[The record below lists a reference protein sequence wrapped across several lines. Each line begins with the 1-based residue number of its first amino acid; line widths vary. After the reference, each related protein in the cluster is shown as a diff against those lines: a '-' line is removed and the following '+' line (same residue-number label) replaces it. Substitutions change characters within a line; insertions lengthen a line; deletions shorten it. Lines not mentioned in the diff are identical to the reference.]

1 MPIDIASYRRWEGRA
16 QPTPLSAYAIAA
28 TMVRRRMR
36 IRLVRWIVSVFSLL
50 ATASAAAAFLFTLE
64 GEGDPYITGQIEA
77 FGLANVNLLAVLNH
91 RLEGTLGWFAILLA
105 ALVGAP
111 LIAEDRRAKALPL
124 YFSRPIGHVEYVLGK
139 AASAAF
145 FLALLLVLP
154 RVSMYLV
161 EVAFSGQDGVA
172 LRQLPTLLR
181 SLATGG
187 LGIAVLA
194 SVALG
199 VSSLTERPTYAAL
212 TFLGIAVVASG
223 MSRHLAD
230 ALRDPDLLVIEP
242 YACVQR
248 IALDLLPVPTQ
259 RRPGTE
265 HLETIDVGLA
275 WTGFG
280 IWTALGLFVLVLRV
294 RRVEVVT

>member
-16 QPTPLSAYAIAA
+16 RATPLAAYAIAA

-36 IRLVRWIVSVFSLL
+36 IRLVRWIVSVFSLM
-50 ATASAAAAFLFTLE
+50 ATGSAAATFLFTLE
-64 GEGDPYITGQIEA
+64 GEGDPMIQHQIRL
-77 FGLANVNLLAVLNH
+77 FGIDNIDLLAVLNH
-91 RLEGTLGWFAILLA
+91 RLEGTLGWFGILLA

-124 YFSRPIGHVEYVLGK
+124 YFSRPLGHAEYVLGK

-145 FLALLLVLP
+145 FLALLLVVP
-154 RVSMYLV
+154 RASMYLV
-161 EVAFSGQDGVA
+161 EVAFSDADGIA

-181 SLATGG
+181 TLATGG

-212 TFLGIAVVASG
+212 TFLGISVVAFG
-223 MSRHLAD
+223 TAHHLAD
-230 ALRDPDLLVIEP
+230 ALRDPNLLVLEP
-242 YACVQR
+242 YACVRR
-248 IALDLLPVPTQ
+248 IALDLLPVPAPL
-259 RRPGTE
+259 RPGTE
-265 HLETIDVGLA
+265 DLAAMDVGRA

-280 IWTALGLFVLVLRV
+280 IWTGLGLLVLVLRV